1 MKFTPLIALATAL
14 TLTPVAYAADTS
26 APTAKAA
33 GPSSAQLG
41 KMCATCEWVTEVHS
55 ENRDGHANGVGA
67 AGGAVAG
74 GVIGHKAG
82 DSTVATVGGA
92 VVGGLI
98 GNAIEKRMKKHRVW
112 IVSTT
117 RRDSS
122 TGRHELGNDPQLH
135 SGDVV
140 KPDGQ
145 GLKRQ

>member
-1 MKFTPLIALATAL
+1 MKFTPLIALAAAL
-14 TLTPVAYAADTS
+14 TLTPLAYAADTS

-33 GPSSAQLG
+33 GPSSGQLS
-41 KMCATCEWVTEVHS
+41 KMCATCEWVTEVRS

-98 GNAIEKRMKKHRVW
+98 GNAIEKRMKRHRVW
-112 IVSTT
+112 IVSTI
-117 RRDSS
+117 RRDGSA
-122 TGRHELGNDPQLH
+122 GRHELGNDPQLH
-135 SGDVV
+135 HGDVV
-140 KPDGQ
+140 VPEGG
-145 GLKRQ
+145 GLKRR

>member
-1 MKFTPLIALATAL
+1 MKFTPLIALAAAL
-14 TLTPVAYAADTS
+14 ILTPVAYAADTP

-33 GPSSAQLG
+33 GPSSGQLG
-41 KMCATCEWVTEVHS
+41 KMCGTCEWVTEVRS
-55 ENRDGHANGVGA
+55 ETRNGHTNGVGA

-92 VVGGLI
+92 VIGGLI
-98 GNAIEKRMKKHRVW
+98 GNEIEKRVKKHRVW

-117 RRDSS
+117 RRDGSK
-122 TGRHELGNDPQLH
+122 GRHELGNDPQLH

-140 KPDGQ
+140 RPDGQ